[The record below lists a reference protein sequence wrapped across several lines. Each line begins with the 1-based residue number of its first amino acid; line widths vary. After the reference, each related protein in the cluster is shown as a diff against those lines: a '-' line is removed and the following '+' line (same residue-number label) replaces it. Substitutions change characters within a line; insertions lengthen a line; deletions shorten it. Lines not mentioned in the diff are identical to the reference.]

1 MIVMAD
7 KEKKGTEYSRDDFQ
21 ALRNSSLV
29 QSMAAS
35 PAMRFDSVEGASVF
49 FAREL
54 DQVKA
59 KAYEKKYPELSA
71 LQNFP
76 ITSEVNE
83 GAESFTYYVYD
94 ITGMA
99 AIINNYATDLPRVDI
114 VGESHTGNVKGIG
127 DSYGYNVQEMR
138 ASRMAGKSLDSRKA
152 AAARRASDYTVNK
165 IAFAGD
171 AKHNLVG
178 VFSEGTNIPIY
189 TLSTVEVG
197 GVKHTEFK
205 YKDADQILTDVNGVM
220 QYIDK
225 ITMSI
230 EHPDT
235 LALPAHTYMDMS
247 TRRIPDTD
255 TTVLAFLKKNAPYI
269 KNYVSMPELQ
279 AEAADINCTGK
290 DVMFLYTKDAEKF
303 SLEIPLPFLQHPAQI
318 KNLETEIP
326 CEQRTAG
333 LVIYYPLSMC
343 LAYGV

>member
-1 MIVMAD
+1 MAG
-7 KEKKGTEYSRDDFQ
+7 ENYSLNDYY
-21 ALRNSSLV
+21 ALRRSGLV
-29 QSMAAS
+29 QSIAEM
-35 PAMRFDSVEGASVF
+35 PEMNFDSVDGASVF

-54 DQVKA
+54 DQVKS

-71 LQNFP
+71 LKHFP
-76 ITSEVNE
+76 ITSEINE
-83 GAESFTYYVYD
+83 GAESFTYYCYD
-94 ITGMA
+94 NTGMA
-99 AIINNYATDLPRVDI
+99 AIINNYATDLPRVDVI
-114 VGESHTGNVKGIG
+114 GESHTGYVKGIG

-138 ASRMAGKSLDSRKA
+138 ASRMAGKSLDARKSRA
-152 AAARRASDYTVNK
+152 AKRASDYMVNK

-171 AKHNLVG
+171 SKHNLVG
-178 VFSEGTNIPIY
+178 IFSDDTNIPVY
-189 TLSTVEVG
+189 TLSTVDVDGTEY
-197 GVKHTEFK
+197 TEFA
-205 YKDADQILTDVNGVM
+205 YKDADTILSDINGMVK
-220 QYIDK
+220 YIDK

-235 LALPAHTYMDMS
+235 LALPSHIYIDLS

-255 TTVLAFLKKNAPYI
+255 TTILAFLKKNSPYI

-279 AEAADINCTGK
+279 QEATDVNDTGMDI
-290 DVMFLYTKDAEKF
+290 MFLYTKDAEKF

-333 LVIYYPLSMC
+333 LVIYYPLSMA